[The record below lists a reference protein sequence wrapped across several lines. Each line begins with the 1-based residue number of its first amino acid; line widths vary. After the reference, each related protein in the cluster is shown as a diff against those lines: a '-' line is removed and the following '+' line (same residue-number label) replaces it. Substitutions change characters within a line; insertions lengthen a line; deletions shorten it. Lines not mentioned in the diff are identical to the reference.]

1 MRLWAPTK
9 RTHDHLLAWGLRLR
23 EADVHLH
30 MGQAPR
36 LTFAKPCDTIL
47 CMLKTIQAATPV
59 EIDTE
64 LAELYQK
71 IERARSIY
79 DNIVQRNT
87 EARIAKAR
95 GESKYNPYTEQDE
108 AEAFTELHALIEQA
122 LPLEDEYER
131 RPWPR
136 YWHVVNNNGHIHR
149 FMSCTSCYPDTR
161 YFWRTDLSGLTDVEV
176 VEREA
181 YNVCSVCMPIAPAEQ
196 KAAREYYNKQQREAR
211 KAEKE
216 AKANEKLRKQ
226 AERAA
231 KFLAKVEKIVD
242 ENYNGWDELYADY
255 SLHGHDGKKS
265 LYNSTIDLP
274 AQVGNYLYDEM
285 QAHEHREA
293 GRDERMLP
301 SRHAKDPK
309 AIIAEATE
317 KGLI

>member
-1 MRLWAPTK
+1 
-9 RTHDHLLAWGLRLR
+9 
-23 EADVHLH
+23 
-30 MGQAPR
+30 
-36 LTFAKPCDTIL
+36 
-47 CMLKTIQAATPV
+47 MLKTIQTATPV

-64 LAELYQK
+64 LAELYFK
-71 IERARSIY
+71 ESKARDERSRIY
-79 DNIVQRNT
+79 D
-87 EARIAKAR
+87 AL
-95 GESKYNPYTEQDE
+95 
-108 AEAFTELHALIEQA
+108 AEAKIAETQGKGRYCRYSHEDAARANSALQQIVAQIIS
-122 LPLEDEYER
+122 LEDEYER
-131 RPWPR
+131 RPWNR
-136 YWHVVNNNGHIHR
+136 YWHVTNQNGHIHR
-149 FMSCTSCYPDTR
+149 NQSCTSCYPDTQ
-161 YFWRTDLSGLTDVEV
+161 YGWRTDLSGLTEAEV

-181 YNVCSVCMPIAPAEQ
+181 YNACSVCMPIAPAEQ
-196 KAAREYYNKQQREAR
+196 KAAREYYNKQQREQR
-211 KAEKE
+211 KVEKE
-216 AKANEKLRKQ
+216 AKANEKLKKQ
-226 AERAA
+226 AERAV

-265 LYNSTIDLP
+265 LYSSTIDLP